1 MFAHVAVDFQAWRDR
16 TFVYSVPK
24 DFNLKVGHLVIVPFG
39 KRFLQGLVTHL
50 SKTSDVE
57 QTRFIDSKVF
67 EEPILD
73 PMRID
78 LMNWVSSYYK
88 ASLFESAALMFPAGI
103 RSNHKVV
110 IRFVKEL
117 LADELKEL
125 TDLEKQILDF
135 LVDTEI
141 STSERVH
148 ELFGSGSTEAVIN
161 LEAKGVIKV
170 EIVER
175 RPSLRAKKIELAKLN
190 SFFETEIIDWISD
203 SSKFSKA
210 PRRAEIL
217 FRLINVDEPVRVS
230 VLRKDHG
237 NSAVNA
243 LLKLEWLQKIDEIVE
258 RDPLANLQVFDLN
271 EIQLTSEQLQVSQ
284 TIKAEL
290 NNNNPNRRPM
300 LLHGVTGSGKT
311 EIYLQSVADCLSV
324 GKSAIV
330 LAPEIVLT
338 QQTIE
343 RFNSRFPGQVAL
355 LHSGLSD
362 GERYDQWWKI
372 RNGDAQV
379 VVGSRSA
386 LFAPVKNL
394 GLIILDE
401 EHEWTYK
408 QIDSEPR
415 YHTRNVAKRMS
426 EMFQCSLILGS
437 ASPDLE
443 TNYLAETGSYKKLEL
458 PTRVV
463 SIADGSDLRVF
474 EGSFPNV
481 NVVDMR
487 DELRSGNDSIFS
499 QKLLLAIERRL
510 SSNEKIL
517 LFLNRRGTAS
527 YSLCKSCGT
536 SVECARCDI
545 SLTPHQSAKGSIL
558 ICHYC
563 GYRRNVQ
570 KQCPNCL
577 KHRMDFYGPGT
588 QNVEQEVKNLFRG
601 VSVLR
606 WDSDVTRRTK
616 DYFNL
621 LNEFRKSDSQ
631 VLVGTQMI
639 AKGLHFPEVT
649 LVGVILAD
657 LGLNIPD
664 FKAPERAFQL
674 LYQVAGRAGR
684 GIQKG
689 EVIIQTFQPDNYV
702 ISASSAQN
710 YEQFYK
716 SELELRR
723 KNSNPPFSKLIRLSY
738 AHVNRSR
745 AEKESFRLS
754 DLIRIQRDKAG
765 FSNIEILGPTPGY
778 PSKIRG
784 RFKWNVVLKGPELR
798 NFFSTI
804 DIPQGWVV
812 DVDPISII

>member
-16 TFVYSVPK
+16 TFVYSVPQ

-78 LMNWVSSYYK
+78 LMNWLSSYYK

-135 LVDTEI
+135 LVDTQL

-148 ELFGSGSTEAVIN
+148 ELFGSGSTEAVIK

-175 RPSLRAKKIELAKLN
+175 RPSL
-190 SFFETEIIDWISD
+190 
-203 SSKFSKA
+203 
-210 PRRAEIL
+210 
-217 FRLINVDEPVRVS
+217 
-230 VLRKDHG
+230 
-237 NSAVNA
+237 
-243 LLKLEWLQKIDEIVE
+243 
-258 RDPLANLQVFDLN
+258 N
-271 EIQLTSEQLQVSQ
+271 EIQLTSEQLEVSQ

-290 NNNNPNRRPM
+290 NNNQPNRRPI

-372 RNGDAQV
+372 RNGDARV

-426 EMFQCSLILGS
+426 EMFQCALILGS

-443 TNYLAETGSYKKLEL
+443 TNYLAEIGSYKKLEL

-545 SLTPHQSAKGSIL
+545 SLTPHQSTKGSIL

-570 KQCPNCL
+570 KRCPNCL

-588 QNVEQEVKNLFRG
+588 QN
-601 VSVLR
+601 VLR

-684 GIQKG
+684 GIKKG

>member
-16 TFVYSVPK
+16 TFIYSVPE
-24 DFNLKVGHLVIVPFG
+24 DFDLKIGHLVVVPFG
-39 KRFLQGLVTHL
+39 KRFLQGLIMGFSEVSEVSH
-50 SKTSDVE
+50 
-57 QTRFIDSKVF
+57 TRLIDSIVF

-73 PMRID
+73 PPRIE
-78 LMNWVSSYYK
+78 LVKWLSNYYK
-88 ASLFESAALMFPAGI
+88 ASLFESAALMFPVGI
-103 RSNHKVV
+103 RVNHKVE
-110 IRFVKEL
+110 IRFVQALPIQEL
-117 LADELKEL
+117 QRLS
-125 TDLEKQILDF
+125 DLEKQILDF
-135 LVDTEI
+135 FIDKKRLNSD
-141 STSERVH
+141 RLY
-148 ELFGSGSTEAVIN
+148 ELFGSGSREAVKN
-161 LEAKGVIKV
+161 LETKSAIKLV
-170 EIVER
+170 MVD
-175 RPSLRAKKIELAKLN
+175 SRASVRTKKIEMARLN
-190 SFFETEIIDWISD
+190 PDYETEIIDWISD
-203 SSKFSKA
+203 SAKFAKA

-217 FRLINVDEPVRVS
+217 FRLVDFEDPVKVS
-230 VLRKDHG
+230 ILRKDHG
-237 NSAVNA
+237 NSAVN
-243 LLKLEWLQKIDEIVE
+243 LLFKLQWLQKVDEIVE
-258 RDPLANLQVFDLN
+258 RDPLSNLDVSDSKEL
-271 EIQLTSEQLQVSQ
+271 QLTSEQEEIRR
-284 TIKAEL
+284 TIKQEL
-290 NNNNPNRRPM
+290 ENNKRPLRPI

-311 EIYLQSVADCLSV
+311 EIYLKSVEDCLGI
-324 GKSAIV
+324 GKSAII

-355 LHSGLSD
+355 LHSGLSE
-362 GERYDQWWKI
+362 GERFDQWWKI
-372 RNGDAQV
+372 RNGRARV
-379 VVGSRSA
+379 IVGSRSA
-386 LFAPVKNL
+386 LFSPVKNL

-415 YHTRNVAKRMS
+415 YHTRNVAKRMA
-426 EMFQCSLILGS
+426 EIFQCSLILGS

-443 TNYLAETGSYKKLEL
+443 TNYLAEIGSYKKLEL
-458 PTRVV
+458 PKRVV
-463 SIADGSDLRVF
+463 SIPSGPDLKVV
-474 EGSFPNV
+474 EGSFPDV
-481 NVVDMR
+481 SVVDMR
-487 DELRSGNDSIFS
+487 EELRLGNDSIFS
-499 QKLLLAIERRL
+499 DKLILGIQRRL
-510 SSNEKIL
+510 DANEKVL

-545 SLTPHQSAKGSIL
+545 ALTPHRSVKGMIL

-570 KQCPNCL
+570 SECPNCL
-577 KHRMDFYGPGT
+577 KHKMDFYGPGT
-588 QNVEQEVKNLFRG
+588 QNVEQEVKNLFPG

-674 LYQVAGRAGR
+674 LYQVSGRAGR
-684 GIQKG
+684 GLKKG
-689 EVIIQTFQPDNYV
+689 EVIVQTFQPDNYV
-702 ISASSAQN
+702 IHAASDQN
-710 YEQFYK
+710 YQQFYT
-716 SELELRR
+716 SELEFRR

-738 AHVNRSR
+738 SHANRSR
-745 AEKESFRLS
+745 AEKESFRVA
-754 DLIRIQRDKAG
+754 DFIRIERDKAG

-778 PSKIRG
+778 PSRMRG
-784 RFKWNVVLKGPELR
+784 KFRWNIVLKGSELQ

-804 DIPQGWVV
+804 EISQGWVV
-812 DVDPISII
+812 DVDPVSII